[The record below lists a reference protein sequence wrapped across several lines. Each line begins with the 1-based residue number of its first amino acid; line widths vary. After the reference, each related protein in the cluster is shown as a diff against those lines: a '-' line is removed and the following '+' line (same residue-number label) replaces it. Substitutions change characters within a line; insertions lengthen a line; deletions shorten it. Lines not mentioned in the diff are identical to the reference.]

1 MSSVDNLLR
10 TVNEYMTDMFDT
22 FGGQSTEY
30 MAALQQY
37 RDLLPEAALDLYA
50 RQGNDYPGDTPDAP
64 LLLSR
69 GKASQ
74 SAFEAL
80 KTDLEALRAAQRQS
94 GTALVQAQKY
104 LNEPD
109 KPPEPDEKKPPKLQ
123 PKTREYIRQRARE
136 NYELSNNLNDWY
148 TTIMESEDITEPEKI
163 MIKSYYSEINAR
175 YYDNEYMD
183 EVKRAV
189 LPLLERI
196 ERAKKK
202 RAAEKAEQ
210 AGDVTGVSVDA
221 DILK

>member
-30 MAALQQY
+30 MNALQQY
-37 RDLLPEAALDLYA
+37 RDILPEAALDLYA

-74 SAFEAL
+74 NAFEAL

-109 KPPEPDEKKPPKLQ
+109 KPPEPDGKKPPKLQ

-183 EVKRAV
+183 EVKRKV
-189 LPLLERI
+189 MPLLERI

>member
-37 RDLLPEAALDLYA
+37 RDLLPGAALDLYA

-74 SAFEAL
+74 NAFEAL
-80 KTDLEALRAAQRQS
+80 KTDLEALRAAQRQA

-104 LNEPD
+104 LNEHV
-109 KPPEPDEKKPPKLQ
+109 KPPEPDGKKPPQLQ
-123 PKTREYIRQRARE
+123 QKTREYIRQRARE

-148 TTIMESEDITEPEKI
+148 TTIMESEDVSEAEKI

-175 YYDNEYMD
+175 YYDNEYID
-183 EVKRAV
+183 EVKKAV
-189 LPLLERI
+189 IPLLERI

-202 RAAEKAEQ
+202 RAAEKAQQ

>member
-10 TVNEYMTDMFDT
+10 TVNEYMTDMFNT

-30 MAALQQY
+30 MNALQQY
-37 RDLLPEAALDLYA
+37 RNLLPEAALDMYA

-74 SAFEAL
+74 AAFEAL
-80 KTDLEALRAAQRQS
+80 KTDLEALRAAQRQA

-109 KPPEPDEKKPPKLQ
+109 KPPEPDAKKPPKLQ
-123 PKTREYIRQRARE
+123 AKTREYIRQRARE
-136 NYELSNNLNDWY
+136 NYELSNNINDWY

-189 LPLLERI
+189 MPLLERI
-196 ERAKKK
+196 EKAKKK

>member
-10 TVNEYMTDMFDT
+10 TVNEYMTDMFNT

-37 RDLLPEAALDLYA
+37 RDILPEAALDLYA

-74 SAFEAL
+74 TAFEAL
-80 KTDLEALRAAQRQS
+80 KTDLEALRAAQRQA

-104 LNEPD
+104 LYEPD
-109 KPPEPDEKKPPKLQ
+109 KPPEPEEKKPPKLQ

-136 NYELSNNLNDWY
+136 NYELSNNLSDWY
-148 TTIMESEDITEPEKI
+148 TTIMESEDITEQEKI

-183 EVKRAV
+183 ELKRAV
-189 LPLLERI
+189 IPLLERI

-210 AGDVTGVSVDA
+210 AGDVSGVSVDA

>member
-10 TVNEYMTDMFDT
+10 TVNEYMADMFNT

-30 MAALQQY
+30 MTALQQY
-37 RDLLPEAALDLYA
+37 RDILPEATLDLYA

-74 SAFEAL
+74 NAFEAL

-94 GTALVQAQKY
+94 GTALVQSQKY

-109 KPPEPDEKKPPKLQ
+109 KPPEPDGKKPPKLQ

-148 TTIMESEDITEPEKI
+148 TTIMDSEDITEPEKI

-183 EVKRAV
+183 EVKRKV
-189 LPLLERI
+189 MPLLERI

>member
-10 TVNEYMTDMFDT
+10 TVNEYMSDMFNT

-30 MAALQQY
+30 MNALQQY

-74 SAFEAL
+74 NAFEAL
-80 KTDLEALRAAQRQS
+80 KTDLEALRAAQRQA

-104 LNEPD
+104 LNELD

-148 TTIMESEDITEPEKI
+148 TTIMDSEDITEPEKI

-175 YYDNEYMD
+175 YYDSEYM
-183 EVKRAV
+183 EELKRAV

-210 AGDVTGVSVDA
+210 SGDVTGVSVDA

>member
-10 TVNEYMTDMFDT
+10 TVNEYMTDMFNT

-30 MAALQQY
+30 MNALQQY
-37 RDLLPEAALDLYA
+37 RDILPEAALDLYA
-50 RQGNDYPGDTPDAP
+50 RQGNNYPGDTPDAP

-80 KTDLEALRAAQRQS
+80 KTDLEALRAAQRQA
-94 GTALVQAQKY
+94 GTAFVQAQKY

-175 YYDNEYMD
+175 YYDNEYMG
-183 EVKRAV
+183 ELKRSV
-189 LPLLERI
+189 IPLLERI
-196 ERAKKK
+196 ECAKKK
-202 RAAEKAEQ
+202 RASEKAEH
-210 AGDVTGVSVDA
+210 AGDVFGVSVDA

>member
-1 MSSVDNLLR
+1 MSSIDNLLR
-10 TVNEYMTDMFDT
+10 TVNEYMSDMFNT

-30 MAALQQY
+30 MNALKQY

-74 SAFEAL
+74 TAFEAL
-80 KTDLEALRAAQRQS
+80 KTDLEALRAAQRQA

-104 LNEPD
+104 LNEPG
-109 KPPEPDEKKPPKLQ
+109 KPPEPEEKKPPKLQ

-183 EVKRAV
+183 ELKRAV
-189 LPLLERI
+189 IPLLERI

-210 AGDVTGVSVDA
+210 AGDVSGVSVDA

>member
-22 FGGQSTEY
+22 FGGQSNEY
-30 MAALQQY
+30 MTALQQY
-37 RDLLPEAALDLYA
+37 RDILPDAALDLYA

-80 KTDLEALRAAQRQS
+80 KTDLEALRTAQRQA

-104 LNEPD
+104 LHEPD
-109 KPPEPDEKKPPKLQ
+109 KPPEPEEKKPPKLQ

-148 TTIMESEDITEPEKI
+148 TTIMESEDITDPEKI

-189 LPLLERI
+189 IPLLERI

-202 RAAEKAEQ
+202 RAAEKAQ
-210 AGDVTGVSVDA
+210 QSGDVTGVSVDA

>member
-30 MAALQQY
+30 MTALQQY

-50 RQGNDYPGDTPDAP
+50 RQGNDYPGDTPDVP

-74 SAFEAL
+74 NAFEAL

-175 YYDNEYMD
+175 YYDSEYME

-189 LPLLERI
+189 IPLLERI

-202 RAAEKAEQ
+202 RATEKAEQ
-210 AGDVTGVSVDA
+210 AGNVSGVSVDA